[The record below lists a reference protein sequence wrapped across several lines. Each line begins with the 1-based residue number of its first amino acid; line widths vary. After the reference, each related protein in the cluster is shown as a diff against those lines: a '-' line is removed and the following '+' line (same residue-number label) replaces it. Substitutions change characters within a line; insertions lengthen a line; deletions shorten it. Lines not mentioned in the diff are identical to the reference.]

1 MGQMLEMQE
10 KVWWKTS
17 EVTFT
22 KHTFRHLGFSR
33 ESTYLVA
40 ALVYDHKSVFA
51 RNARV

>member
-1 MGQMLEMQE
+1 MQE
-10 KVWWKTS
+10 KVWWKSS

-22 KHTFRHLGFSR
+22 KHTFRHLVFGH

-40 ALVYDHKSVFA
+40 VLVYDHERVFA